1 MCNYGA
7 GVAIKLDQGF
17 KNTGRI
23 RVGRERVMEST
34 LTVQNERL
42 QIVGQYHGSAGLKSF
57 FVPLSRMSARFR
69 ALKVSACTAVATGH
83 LLQQSTQKAN
93 HWHAIHLQNHLALSP
108 TMHHDI
114 QTIYVYPST
123 SALGMAIL

>member
-23 RVGRERVMEST
+23 RVSAGRERVMEST
-34 LTVQNERL
+34 LTVQNDRL

-57 FVPLSRMSARFR
+57 LVPLSRMSARFR
-69 ALKVSACTAVATGH
+69 ALGVSACTAVATRH

-93 HWHAIHLQNHLALSP
+93 HWF
-108 TMHHDI
+108 
-114 QTIYVYPST
+114 
-123 SALGMAIL
+123 